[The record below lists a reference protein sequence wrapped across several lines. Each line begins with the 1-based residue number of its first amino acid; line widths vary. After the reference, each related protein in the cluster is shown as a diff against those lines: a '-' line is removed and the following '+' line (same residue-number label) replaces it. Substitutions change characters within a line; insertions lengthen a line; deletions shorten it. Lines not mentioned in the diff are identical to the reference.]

1 MVLASAIEAPIALI
15 SDRFSRA
22 RIVAMALFVLAFA
35 LAACALAEE
44 AWLLSLGL
52 ALAGAASGVGCAAAE
67 AELVSTYPGGPSRA
81 MSRWI
86 AFGAVGDLLAPLV
99 VAGVLALGASHRA
112 ALFGIAALIALH
124 GLRMARAAARA
135 ERAVEPAR
143 HAAGGDE
150 APEPTLTAALRSAL
164 AMPRLW
170 WLLFATAACTLL
182 DEIVVAFAALRLH
195 GDLHWSE
202 AAVAAML
209 SACSFGA
216 VLGALATER
225 LLARFTPAALLSAS
239 ALAALIALGVF
250 ATTHSAAV
258 AAGALFVIGVAA
270 APHYPLAQAAAYELV
285 PGRPGLVNALAQ
297 LFVLV
302 DLASSL
308 AVGVIAAR
316 FGLSAAIL
324 SLGLQPLV
332 ILAVAVSLYR
342 RA

>member
-1 MVLASAIEAPIALI
+1 MILASAIEAPIALL
-15 SDRFSRA
+15 SDRFSRV
-22 RIVAMALFVLAFA
+22 RIVSMALLVAAFA

-86 AFGAVGDLLAPLV
+86 AFGSVGDLLAPLV

-112 ALFGIAALIALH
+112 ALFGLALVMALH
-124 GLRMARAAARA
+124 GLRVARPVARTGRTVEPVHEAAAA
-135 ERAVEPAR
+135 DAPLEP
-143 HAAGGDE
+143 
-150 APEPTLTAALRSAL
+150 PLSVALRSAV

-182 DEIVVAFAALRLH
+182 DEIIVAFAALRLH
-195 GDLHWSE
+195 GDLHWPPP
-202 AAVAAML
+202 AVAATL
-209 SACSFGA
+209 AACSFGA
-216 VLGALATER
+216 LLGALATER
-225 LLARFTPAALLSAS
+225 LLSRFTPAALLCAS
-239 ALAALIALGVF
+239 ALAALVALAVF
-250 ATTHSAAV
+250 ATTHSAAL
-258 AAGALFVIGVAA
+258 AASALFVIGVAA

-308 AVGVIAAR
+308 SVGLIAAR
-316 FGLSAAIL
+316 YGLAAAIL
-324 SLGLQPLV
+324 ALGVQPLV
-332 ILAVAVSLYR
+332 ILAVAFSLHR